1 MSILIKNGYVITV
14 DPQRRM
20 IKDGA
25 VAIEDDRIVAVGK
38 TQDVEKKYGKAEKV
52 IDAKNHAIIPGLINT
67 HTHFFQVLLR
77 SLGDDLKLFDWWPG
91 MVGPAAVHLE
101 NEDVYWS
108 ALTGSMELLKS
119 GCTCTMD
126 NYYPHPKWGLTDEC
140 LKAFT
145 KIGIRAIEAVGG
157 TDKDVPYFPPPR
169 ALLKNTDDIVKE
181 VVRLIRE
188 WNGKGDGR
196 VNVWF
201 GCGAPFANSDELLEK
216 EYDNAKKY
224 GVGMCSHLHETMD
237 EVNQWKKEYNGLT
250 PIQYYY
256 KKGIRFLGSNFVGI
270 HCVWMDGE
278 DLKIMAETNSK
289 VSHNP
294 VSNMYLAS
302 GTCPV
307 PKMLDMGITV
317 SLGVDGP
324 ASNNGQDMFE
334 LMKSTALLQ
343 KVSTC
348 NPTSI
353 TAEKVLELAT
363 IDGARALLMDNK
375 IGSIEVGK
383 KADITLV
390 NLKAANIA
398 PVNRVVSQ
406 LVYCAKASNVDTVIV
421 NGKIIVEKGQLKTMK
436 EGLIIDKVQDAA
448 DKLVTR
454 AGIEKLREKKWTSKV
469 D

>member
-1 MSILIKNGYVITV
+1 MSILIKNGYILTV

-25 VAIEDDRIVAVGK
+25 IAIEGDKIVAVGK
-38 TQDVEKKYGKAEKV
+38 TEEITKKYKKAEKV
-52 IDAKNHAIIPGLINT
+52 IDAKNCAVIPGLINT
-67 HTHFFQVLLR
+67 HTHLFQVLLR
-77 SLGDDLKLFDWWPG
+77 SLGDDLKLFDWWPN
-91 MVGPAAVHLE
+91 MVGPAAVHME

-145 KIGIRAIEAVGG
+145 EIGIRAVEAVGG
-157 TDKDVPYFPPPR
+157 TDKSVPYFPPPK
-169 ALLKNTDDIVKE
+169 ALVKNTDSIIKE
-181 VVRLIRE
+181 IVRLIKE
-188 WNGKGDGR
+188 WNGKADGR
-196 VNVWF
+196 VKVWF
-201 GCGAPFANSDELLEK
+201 GGGAPFANTDELLEK

-224 GVGMCSHLHETMD
+224 GVGICTHLHETMD
-237 EVNQWKKEYNGLT
+237 EVNQWKKEYGGLS

-256 KKGIRFLGSNFVGI
+256 KKGIRFLGSNVVGI
-270 HCVWMDGE
+270 HCVWMDAE
-278 DLKIMAETNSK
+278 DLKIMAETDTK

-348 NPTSI
+348 NPTAI

-363 IDGARALLMDNK
+363 IDGAKSLMMNK
-375 IGSIEVGK
+375 EIGSIEVGK
-383 KADITLV
+383 KADIV
-390 NLKAANIA
+390 IVDLKAANIA
-398 PVNRVVSQ
+398 PVNRVASQ

-421 NGKIIVEKGQLKTMK
+421 NGKVVVEKGRLKTMK
-436 EGLIIDKVQDAA
+436 ESKIIENVQRVTDE
-448 DKLVTR
+448 LVMR
-454 AGIEKLREKKWTSKV
+454 AGLEKLREKKWTAKV